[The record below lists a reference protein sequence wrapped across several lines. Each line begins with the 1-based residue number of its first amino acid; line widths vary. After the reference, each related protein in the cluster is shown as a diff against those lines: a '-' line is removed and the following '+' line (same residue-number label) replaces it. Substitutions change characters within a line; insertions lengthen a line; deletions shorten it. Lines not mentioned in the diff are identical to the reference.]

1 MAFPFVY
8 PQAVVRLEGIST
20 YITFECVF
28 SILLHSTGAGF
39 CFLCRNAS
47 FRLAFLLSVDGL
59 DFFLVL
65 PVVAKARPL
74 SLVSREK
81 EKLELIVREK
91 LKAKP
96 WPDVQAFGCQGGVTF
111 IHRSHCGKLLN

>member
-1 MAFPFVY
+1 MY

-59 DFFLVL
+59 DFFLVFL
-65 PVVAKARPL
+65 VVANARPL
-74 SLVSREK
+74 SIVSREK

-96 WPDVQAFGCQGGVTF
+96 WPASVWQ
-111 IHRSHCGKLLN
+111 RSRHLAAKEESLSPTAVILVYF